1 VNPRRPRTVIAAVVL
16 AALAVAA
23 TGCENYDG
31 NEWQRL
37 VCEISHINEGTPL
50 VSAYLNVG
58 NDGVQGTDD
67 DFLPIDFVPIT
78 FHARPYN
85 DLVYLPEDTPYSWF
99 HVTNYDLIWH
109 PGPGAPS
116 ELTDYNVVD
125 GRVDLI
131 VPVHEDATVSVL
143 IADRGMKVQPWYRD
157 VLFLGGGSYTATC
170 ELRFR
175 GHETGNDEIIEVT
188 GGFTVTFFGI
198 VTNQS

>member
-1 VNPRRPRTVIAAVVL
+1 ML
-16 AALAVAA
+16 AGGLIALA
-23 TGCENYDG
+23 GCENHDG

-37 VCEISHINEGTPL
+37 VCEVAHINEGSPL

-85 DLVYLPEDTPYSWF
+85 ELIYLPEDGPYSWF
-99 HVTNYDLIWH
+99 HVTNYDLTWI
-109 PGPGAPS
+109 PGPGAPT
-116 ELTDYNVVD
+116 ELTDYNVENGMLDV
-125 GRVDLI
+125 L
-131 VPVHEDATVSVL
+131 VPVHQEAMVSVL
-143 IADRGMKVQPWYRD
+143 IADRGMKEEPWYRD

-170 ELRFR
+170 QLRFR
-175 GHETGNDEIIEVT
+175 GHETGNDETVELV

-198 VTNQS
+198 VTNQQ